1 MGKIR
6 FKTLRESVAE
16 EIRIKILNQELTPGM
31 RIIEQEL
38 SEELGVS
45 RGPIREALRQL
56 EQEGMIE
63 YTRNVGCSVREITMQ
78 DVYETYLLRSN
89 YEILAVRLFHADF
102 TDEEIGRMEEV
113 LELMRNLTIDTFSRV
128 VSYGC
133 MLHGVI
139 IEKAGLPRLTKAW
152 TDLEYGE
159 ILSCNAG
166 DRNKQAIIEKQYP
179 IHRELVDVFKTRD
192 EEKICGAILDHY
204 MMSVKRLQDKEYE
217 GNQ

>member
-6 FKTLRESVAE
+6 FRTLRENVAE
-16 EIRIKILNQELTPGM
+16 EIRFKILNHELTPGM
-31 RIIEQEL
+31 RIIEQDL

-63 YTRNVGCSVREITMQ
+63 YTRNVGCSVKEITMQ

-89 YEILAVRLFHADF
+89 YEILAVRLYHAEF
-102 TDEEIGRMEEV
+102 TDEDIAKMEEV
-113 LELMRNLTIDTFSRV
+113 LELMKSLTIENYSQV

-152 TDLEYGE
+152 SDLEYGE
-159 ILSCNAG
+159 IFACNAG
-166 DRNKQAIIEKQYP
+166 DRDKQTIIEKQYP
-179 IHRELVDVFKTRD
+179 IHRELVDIFKTRD

-204 MMSVKRLQDKEYE
+204 MMSVKRLKNK
-217 GNQ
+217 G